1 MIFEILYKYLPDN
14 PTYFINLLF
23 NNILPDVNNNSN
35 KIERTLNLLNEEN
48 DLQSLIDQLEL
59 SNPLP
64 ASEYTTIDETE
75 RIRDPPNEEE
85 IISIIIPNEQD
96 QEQDEDRIGEG
107 ALPPPISNIEAL
119 LAVEKLKL
127 YIEQSDNLQ
136 LNNDELKLL
145 KNIKRRIKLIEFNS
159 SKQTNL
165 DSFLN
170 I

>member
-1 MIFEILYKYLPDN
+1 MSFSVHGIRKN
-14 PTYFINLLF
+14 
-23 NNILPDVNNNSN
+23 
-35 KIERTLNLLNEEN
+35 
-48 DLQSLIDQLEL
+48 
-59 SNPLP
+59 
-64 ASEYTTIDETE
+64 TE
-75 RIRDPPNEEE
+75 FPE
-85 IISIIIPNEQD
+85 IIFYRD
-96 QEQDEDRIGEG
+96 KIGEET
-107 ALPPPISNIEAL
+107 LPPPISNIEVL